1 MDKEI
6 LEALI
11 ALGVDRPIQAY
22 RMIGNRRIEVHLLGD
37 YEPTVF
43 DLSGTIGDAEAEPE
57 AQPGGG
63 ADQAGSGPNAHAL
76 GLAKVGNDP
85 SLALSGKAMVKTLG
99 ELKIKELKEIA
110 RRYGINPYGARKA
123 ELIELIT
130 AEVHDGNQPG

>member
-63 ADQAGSGPNAHAL
+63 ADQAEECRI
-76 GLAKVGNDP
+76 
-85 SLALSGKAMVKTLG
+85 KTLG